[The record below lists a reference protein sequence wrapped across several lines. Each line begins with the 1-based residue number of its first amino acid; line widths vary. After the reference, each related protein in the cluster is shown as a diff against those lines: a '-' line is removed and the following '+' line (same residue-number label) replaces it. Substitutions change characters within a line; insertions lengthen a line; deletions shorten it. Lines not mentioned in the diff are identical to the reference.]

1 MLGLSS
7 VIAYC
12 LYYSE
17 NLFALT
23 PLIPLF
29 QACAGFAIRSPA
41 CEGVKT
47 QNRVHGSILICTRCD
62 SGSYRFQGIS
72 SHITAIQATGTRSNA
87 RARPAVPSARS

>member
-7 VIAYC
+7 VIAC
-12 LYYSE
+12 TTR

-47 QNRVHGSILICTRCD
+47 QNRVHGPD
-62 SGSYRFQGIS
+62 SDLYTLRFGI
-72 SHITAIQATGTRSNA
+72 
-87 RARPAVPSARS
+87 VPVSGNFFTYHSDPGDRDTI